1 MASMKKANELGDLL
15 ELHALQQAEADF
27 AAANHTH
34 LAMQVHGLLNALREM
49 EEFTDRLSDHQFN
62 GAIREAILACGFA
75 DEVDAWQGIM
85 EHLRAG
91 PCHELSCQEQFPLG

>member
-1 MASMKKANELGDLL
+1 MASMKKAAELENDL
-15 ELHALQQAEADF
+15 EMRTLQRAEAQF
-27 AAANHTH
+27 AAANHAH

-85 EHLRAG
+85 EHLRSG
-91 PCHELSCQEQFPLG
+91 PCEESSCQQRSPLG

>member
-1 MASMKKANELGDLL
+1 MKKAGEFEDAL
-15 ELHALQQAEADF
+15 ELHAMQRAEAQF
-27 AAANHTH
+27 AAANQAH

-85 EHLRAG
+85 EHLRSG
-91 PCHELSCQEQFPLG
+91 PCHEASCQQRYLAV

>member
-1 MASMKKANELGDLL
+1 MKKAADLINAL
-15 ELHALQQAEADF
+15 DLHSLQEAEGHL
-27 AAANHTH
+27 AAANHAH

-62 GAIREAILACGFA
+62 GAIRDAILACGFA

-85 EHLRAG
+85 EHLRSG
-91 PCHELSCQEQFPLG
+91 PCHEASCQERFPLG

>member
-1 MASMKKANELGDLL
+1 MASMKNAADFENAL
-15 ELHALQQAEADF
+15 ELHALRRAEAQL
-27 AAANHTH
+27 AAANHAH

-85 EHLRAG
+85 EHIRSG
-91 PCHELSCQEQFPLG
+91 PCQEITCQERFPLG